1 LRDVLTVF
9 ATFGVRVASIMGMDD
24 RMRRQAT
31 IIRLEGER
39 WRRSRA
45 VISHWEKA
53 ARRVRRGAARQERYP
68 YLELAGP
75 RRTGDEPDDGSTSA
89 AV

>member
-1 LRDVLTVF
+1 MSSPVF
-9 ATFGVRVASIMGMDD
+9 ATFGVRVASMMGMDD

-39 WRRSRA
+39 WRRSQA

-75 RRTGDEPDDGSTSA
+75 WRSGNEPDDGSTSS